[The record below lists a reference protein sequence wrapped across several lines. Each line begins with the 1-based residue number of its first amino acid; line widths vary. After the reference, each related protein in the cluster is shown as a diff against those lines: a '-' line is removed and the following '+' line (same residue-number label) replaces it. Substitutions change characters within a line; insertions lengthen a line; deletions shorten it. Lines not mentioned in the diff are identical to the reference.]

1 MNITNDLRDDDNLNL
16 EDLNI
21 ETIVGAQ
28 QASTLLNDAI
38 DRVSSSMA
46 MVGAIQ
52 NRLEHNIDNL
62 SSSEL
67 LLGISRGRIVDA
79 NIAVES
85 SKLAKNTILSNA
97 ASQMMANAN
106 NNKQMLLRL
115 LS

>member
-1 MNITNDLRDDDNLNL
+1 
-16 EDLNI
+16 
-21 ETIVGAQ
+21 
-28 QASTLLNDAI
+28 
-38 DRVSSSMA
+38 MA

-52 NRLEHNIDNL
+52 NRLEHNIENL
-62 SSSEL
+62 SAAEL

-79 NIAVES
+79 NIAIES

>member
-1 MNITNDLRDDDNLNL
+1 MRDDDNLNL
-16 EDLNI
+16 EELNI
-21 ETIVGAQ
+21 ETIAGAQ
-28 QASTLLNDAI
+28 NASTLLNSAI
-38 DRVSSSMA
+38 DRVSGSMA

-67 LLGISRGRIVDA
+67 LLGLSRGRIVDA
-79 NIAVES
+79 DIAVES
-85 SKLAKNTILSNA
+85 SRLAKNTILSNA

-106 NNKQMLLRL
+106 NNKQMLLQL